1 MKQFISLSFFFIFI
15 SLNLFG
21 MNENCENPEDSIT
34 LSQIYK
40 IKNFKGHN
48 QVVLKT
54 TEKTVQSHDGQVVF
68 VNNRLV
74 EYIITHNKD
83 KIIVKRKIL
92 SSENQ
97 EVNNDKEIQKLYPN
111 MTATLLSCVLS
122 PKRIHI
128 KDKPSTSIPKKQFDN
143 NKGVIIILNKLP
155 LLTRQED
162 SFFGVNILY
171 ERSTE
176 KLCYTSLDSFDFTLL
191 TDIIS
196 TINLKMTDR
205 KGNIHEVCL
214 EETIMVKNE

>member
-21 MNENCENPEDSIT
+21 MNENCENPEDSIS
-34 LSQIYK
+34 LSQIFL
-40 IKNFKGHN
+40 IKSFKGHN

-54 TEKTVQSHDGQVVF
+54 SEKTVQSHDGQNVF

-74 EYIITHNKD
+74 EYIITHKKD

-97 EVNNDKEIQKLYPN
+97 EVNNDKEIQNLYPN
-111 MTATLLSCVLS
+111 MTATLLSCVLA
-122 PKRIHI
+122 PKRIHT
-128 KDKPSTSIPKKQFDN
+128 KDKPSTLIPKKQFDN
-143 NKGVIIILNKLP
+143 NNGAIIILDKLP
-155 LLTRQED
+155 LLARQED
-162 SFFGVNILY
+162 SFLGINIRY

-176 KLCYTSLDSFDFTLL
+176 KLCYTSLDSFDFTSL

-214 EETIMVKNE
+214 EETIMVKK